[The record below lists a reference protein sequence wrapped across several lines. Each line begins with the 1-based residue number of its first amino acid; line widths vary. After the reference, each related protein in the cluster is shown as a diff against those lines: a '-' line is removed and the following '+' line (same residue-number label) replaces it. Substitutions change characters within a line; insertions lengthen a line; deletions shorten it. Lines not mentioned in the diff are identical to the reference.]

1 MSVTLEQSAPVDS
14 KARAAWMYRV
24 LGVAVTPTQGKGS
37 DGLRE
42 RLEKDLKR
50 LELLNDRVVEKGVD
64 AVIAKI
70 RREIEAGDQGA
81 ALALLSRLE
90 EVVDAAERKKNAKPT
105 PPEKPKDPTRELL
118 SEITDF
124 KDILD
129 KTDKQVKANA
139 KQFDQFQHLDDI
151 VLSGGIKTDEKTRL
165 LKLIDSTIQIVERRA
180 ETFITPARQ
189 LGEQI
194 AKNNDPEVQ
203 KHAELQPDT
212 LKTVNFWVS
221 LIPDGVYSEASL
233 IKDRVA
239 ALTVKPGSDEQKKL
253 ISGAGQKI
261 AGLKGQVDDFK
272 TSIESHSSRSF
283 ARTDPFGTKMLTS
296 LDSDEEKK
304 FRALTEELA
313 RAGQVFLDAT
323 ISIDKLNEQGIQG
336 DQRETRYDFQTLYDK
351 IVAIGLPEAWWPP
364 RLVERVQAWRKAS
377 RIHGEQNAKRKSV
390 AKEIGEEALGA
401 FGQLMK
407 AGSFAGSIAAFDNS
421 FTPEAKGEPPK
432 PDESASRMAM
442 IFGSVC
448 ELTNGLKEDVKGA
461 LKGEAIEALKK
472 LDPTEAIDLNER
484 LESIIAIVKVPTE
497 FCASALDLVTNI
509 GKHAGTPW
517 AKTFDTKVVPGLSLA
532 MHILKLIDAIRETA
546 QSALLTAKT
555 QRLGVT
561 SDQQNATG
569 LRQDGGTTTGALKK
583 AEQSQKEYTARK
595 GLEVFTESVNVTAQA
610 VILSGVSA
618 PAGYGL
624 SAVASGIELAGEMVF
639 DGIDWSQAKVAKK
652 LLDDARAGSVIAQ
665 QLLFEKCELYAKLYL
680 AILVREGDPL
690 GKKYIA
696 DRGITQDSLDK
707 PTAVW
712 LLGEALRD
720 AVQKEDDTEIDD
732 SLVKHLAGPIGKLA
746 ARLVDGVGDGVGYVV
761 EKGRQALSAEYD
773 ANWKVTPAPVLDP
786 SVWTQIKENAVDEA
800 GLRNDTSGITAALTA
815 LEKTKAAYAA
825 LANPPSPPKKG
836 AKPPTDKEKLGA
848 ISEILQQIGVV
859 SGTMSGWRPVQGKK
873 PREEHAPMRAV
884 LNEMQKLLNALGNTY
899 KTEAGKL
906 PGVTLSTDQ
915 NGNKVLDIQAVRWAG
930 LDAGGQCKTQWDT
943 TWNNAIETIGLAEAD
958 YGVSKL
964 LGTVQTQWDALQD
977 IEGGSQ
983 IVDAKFGE
991 KLYKARKG
999 ALDALMAA
1007 RDAIAPAM
1015 KAVQLFPNLCAFVTA
1030 AHSDMAARA
1039 RALDNRMC
1047 EATKDLQLPT
1057 KPKLPAHHPKSDAS
1071 AFAQWAAVW
1080 LQSWTEAAHLGFVS
1094 PKGGDGL
1101 SASLNGFG
1109 TTYAAYLTAKPTD
1122 KSRPA
1127 KRDIALGDGAKV
1139 LKVCDAL
1146 IQAEPYAP
1154 DLILARVREYAA
1166 DATAARRALIDEV
1179 ANTEVMDKQTLEG
1192 LKEPLPD
1199 AIDPSGKGLMKTR
1212 DFKSAWEGAYKN
1224 CVDKGVAAKAQ
1235 EGVIIKD
1242 DVGKELAGKL
1252 DKIKTAMDAANK
1264 LLASGKCKAEDLTDL
1279 YKTMDKVREEISG
1292 AIKQV
1297 NKLLAAPGIAANEQ
1311 VLDLISAMGAEF
1323 TNYLEV
1329 IEDRKGKIE
1338 VSDGKLDADAFSTVK
1353 AMFGKQGLAPKD
1365 DTGISKLLKDLK
1377 SLKGSKRD
1385 KPLAELKTKIDD
1397 AIKAAEK
1404 AVADSKN
1411 PPQPQQGKKKA
1422 PPPVQPNYTPWINYL
1437 TELKAAAK

>member
-64 AVIAKI
+64 AVITKI

-118 SEITDF
+118 SEITDL

-221 LIPDGVYSEASL
+221 LIPDGIYSEASL

-720 AVQKEDDTEIDD
+720 AVQKEDDTKIDD
-732 SLVKHLAGPIGKLA
+732 NLAKHLAGPLGKLA
-746 ARLVDGVGDGVGYVV
+746 GRMVEGVGDGASFLV
-761 EKGRQALSAEYD
+761 EKGRPAQAAGLD
-773 ANWKVTPAPVLDP
+773 AKWKTAKQPALDP
-786 SVWTQIKENAVDEA
+786 AIWTEIKDDAVDAA
-800 GLRNDTSGITAALTA
+800 GLRNDSSGITAALTA
-815 LEKTKAAYAA
+815 LHKTIDGYQT

-836 AKPPTDKEKLGA
+836 AKPPTDKEKLAA
-848 ISEILQQIGVV
+848 ISQILQQIGTT
-859 SGTMSGWRPVQGKK
+859 SGTMSSWHPVQGKN

-884 LNEMQKLLNALGNTY
+884 LDDMQKLLGTLGNDY

-906 PGVTLSTDQ
+906 PGVNLSTDQ
-915 NGNKVLDIQAVRWAG
+915 DGNKVLDIPAARWTG
-930 LDAGGQCKTQWDT
+930 LAGGGKCQTQWDT
-943 TWNNAIETIGLAEAD
+943 TWKTALEGIGLADEDFGA
-958 YGVSKL
+958 SKL
-964 LGTVQTQWDALQD
+964 LGKVQEQWDALQEL
-977 IEGGSQ
+977 EGQSQ
-983 IVDAKFGE
+983 IVNAETGKA
-991 KLYKARKG
+991 LYKARKG
-999 ALDALMAA
+999 TLDALIAA
-1007 RDAIAPAM
+1007 RDAIARVI
-1015 KAVQLFPNLCAFVTA
+1015 KAVALFPNLAAFVTA
-1030 AHSDMAARA
+1030 AHSDMATRA

-1047 EATKDLQLPT
+1047 DAKSGLSLSN
-1057 KPKLPAHHPKSDAS
+1057 KPALPAHDPQSKPAD
-1071 AFAQWAAVW
+1071 FAKWAGMW
-1080 LQSWTEAAHLGFVS
+1080 LESWTDAANLGFVGAD
-1094 PKGGDGL
+1094 GGKGL

-1109 TTYAAYLTAKPTD
+1109 SSYGAYLGLASNDKTRPT
-1122 KSRPA
+1122 
-1127 KRDIALGDGAKV
+1127 KRDTALGDSAKA
-1139 LKVCDAL
+1139 LKACDAL
-1146 IQAEPYAP
+1146 IQGEPYAP
-1154 DLILARVREYAA
+1154 DVILALVRAYAT
-1166 DATAARRALIDEV
+1166 DVMTARRALVDEV
-1179 ANTEVMDKQTLEG
+1179 SRTEV
-1192 LKEPLPD
+1192 LKPQDLARLQQ
-1199 AIDPSGKGLMKTR
+1199 AIPGTVDPTGKGLITTSDLQKP
-1212 DFKSAWEGAYKN
+1212 WEEAYKA
-1224 CVDKGVAAKAQ
+1224 CLEKGVATKSDSGGAL
-1235 EGVIIKD
+1235 
-1242 DVGKELAGKL
+1242 GKQLG
-1252 DKIKTAMDAANK
+1252 KIKTAMDQANK
-1264 LLASGKCKAEDLTDL
+1264 LLANGTCAAKDLTDL
-1279 YKTMDKVREEISG
+1279 YKSMDEVRKEITA
-1292 AIKQV
+1292 AIKLV
-1297 NKLLAAPGIAANEQ
+1297 NKLLAAPGFAANDQ
-1311 VLDLISAMGAEF
+1311 IMDLLSALGAEF
-1323 TNYLEV
+1323 SNYLEV
-1329 IEDRKGKIE
+1329 IEDRRGKIE
-1338 VSDGKLDADAFSTVK
+1338 VSDGDLDANAFSKVK
-1353 AMFGKQGLAPKD
+1353 EMLGKQGLAPKD
-1365 DTGISKLLKDLK
+1365 DTGISELLKKLK
-1377 SLKGSKRD
+1377 SAKGKSRD
-1385 KPLAELKTKIDD
+1385 KPLQELKGKIDD
-1397 AIKAAEK
+1397 AIKVAEQAAAPK
-1404 AVADSKN
+1404 Q
-1411 PPQPQQGKKKA
+1411 PPQPQPGKKKV
-1422 PPPVQPNYTPWINYL
+1422 PPPVQLNYTPWINYL